1 MQIRH
6 IFCEIISRIKNTPRT
21 ALFRHK
27 QFSLQMNTNS
37 LENAFN
43 PDDLEVTYRALRDS
57 ILQIYQFGTKIAKE
71 VNPDNELQVS
81 WELGD
86 TSLMN
91 WISDTHCY
99 LSRKGQKLQFLAR
112 PSKLE
117 IISFSLEEGDKLLIC
132 SDSLRQ
138 NLSDNE
144 IDEILQESQGSENSC
159 QNLLKISNINL
170 GAADNTHN
178 IVVMEVI
185 NNQKVITPTPIVEN
199 KKTSSSSSKIKPLWI
214 ILLFVLLALG
224 GVLSWLWFNN
234 TDFKKVFG
242 GNTDNVA
249 IEDTLKFINND
260 SLELAKANDTITKE
274 FESEKNE
281 NISPEQKDEFVNTPK
296 KEFKPENE
304 NFSNSENSF
313 TENNTGS
320 RKSKSKKYKTNADGS
335 NSSSRSNSFD
345 SAKEEENY
353 NALVQQKERW
363 MIIKNDLQNTLN
375 SGNNAAAEK
384 LKNSARVLER
394 IEKKLQESEKKLGRN

>member
-1 MQIRH
+1 MD
-6 IFCEIISRIKNTPRT
+6 
-21 ALFRHK
+21 
-27 QFSLQMNTNS
+27 TNS
-37 LENAFN
+37 LENALN
-43 PDDLEVTYRALRDS
+43 PNDSEATYRALRDS

-117 IISFSLEEGDKLLIC
+117 IISFSLDEGDKLLIC

-159 QNLLKISNINL
+159 QNLLKISNVNH
-170 GAADNTHN
+170 GATENMHN

-185 NNQKVITPTPIVEN
+185 NNQKVITATPIVEN
-199 KKTSSSSSKIKPLWI
+199 KKTNNSSTKIKPSWI
-214 ILLFVLLALG
+214 ILPFVLLALG
-224 GVLSWLWFNN
+224 GAFSWLWVNN
-234 TDFKKVFG
+234 TIDFKNVLS
-242 GNTDNVA
+242 GNANNVA
-249 IEDTLKFINND
+249 LEDTLKFINKD

-274 FESEKNE
+274 FESEKKE
-281 NISPEQKDEFVNTPK
+281 IISPEQKDDFVNAPNQ
-296 KEFKPENE
+296 EFKSENAP
-304 NFSNSENSF
+304 NSDNSF
-313 TENNTGS
+313 TENNTSS
-320 RKSKSKKYKTNADGS
+320 RKSKSKKSEIITEGS
-335 NSSSRSNSFD
+335 NTSPKSNSFD
-345 SAKEEENY
+345 SSKEEENY

-363 MIIKNDLQNTLN
+363 IIIKNDLQNTLN
-375 SGNNAAAEK
+375 AGNNAAAEK
-384 LKNSARVLER
+384 LKNSERVLER
-394 IEKKLQESEKKLGRN
+394 IENKLQESGKKLGKN

>member
-1 MQIRH
+1 MDT
-6 IFCEIISRIKNTPRT
+6 NTV
-21 ALFRHK
+21 
-27 QFSLQMNTNS
+27 
-37 LENAFN
+37 ENAFN
-43 PDDLEVTYRALRDS
+43 PDDSEVTYRALRDS

-159 QNLLKISNINL
+159 QNLLKISNVNL
-170 GAADNTHN
+170 GVAENTHN

-185 NNQKVITPTPIVEN
+185 NNQKVITPTPIIEN
-199 KKTSSSSSKIKPLWI
+199 KKTSRSSSIIKPSWI
-214 ILLFVLLALG
+214 IIPFVLLALG
-224 GVLSWLWFNN
+224 GVSYWLWVNN
-234 TDFKKVFG
+234 MDFKKVFS
-242 GNTDNVA
+242 GNIDNVA
-249 IEDTLKFINND
+249 LEDTLKFINKD

-320 RKSKSKKYKTNADGS
+320 RKSKSKKYETNADGS

-384 LKNSARVLER
+384 LKNSKRVLER
-394 IEKKLQESEKKLGRN
+394 IEDKLQESKKKLGID